1 MIGTTGNLL
10 KSDSIKPG
18 MDVIM
23 AGTLAIG
30 GTSVIAER
38 YKDKLAGK
46 FSGRF
51 ISECLELKD
60 YTSTEKASAIAID
73 EGAVYMHAVS
83 EGGLFSGLWEVA
95 SCVDKGIQVDINKIP
110 IWQQVIEIAEF
121 MDINPYLLE
130 GSGSLLIVSPD
141 GYKIEESLNA
151 NGIYGEVIGKIT
163 DNKNRVVINGDETRY
178 LEPPRGDEIYKFI

>member
-1 MIGTTGNLL
+1 M
-10 KSDSIKPG
+10 
-18 MDVIM
+18 
-23 AGTLAIG
+23 
-30 GTSVIAER
+30 
-38 YKDKLAGK
+38 
-46 FSGRF
+46 
-51 ISECLELKD
+51 KD

-130 GSGSLLIVSPD
+130 GSRF
-141 GYKIEESLNA
+141 Y
-151 NGIYGEVIGKIT
+151 
-163 DNKNRVVINGDETRY
+163 
-178 LEPPRGDEIYKFI
+178 

>member
-1 MIGTTGNLL
+1 M
-10 KSDSIKPG
+10 
-18 MDVIM
+18 
-23 AGTLAIG
+23 
-30 GTSVIAER
+30 
-38 YKDKLAGK
+38 
-46 FSGRF
+46 
-51 ISECLELKD
+51 KD

-73 EGAVYMHAVS
+73 AGAVYMHAVS

>member
-1 MIGTTGNLL
+1 
-10 KSDSIKPG
+10 
-18 MDVIM
+18 
-23 AGTLAIG
+23 
-30 GTSVIAER
+30 
-38 YKDKLAGK
+38 
-46 FSGRF
+46 
-51 ISECLELKD
+51 
-60 YTSTEKASAIAID
+60 
-73 EGAVYMHAVS
+73 MHAVS

-163 DNKNRVVINGDETRY
+163 DNKNRVVINDDETRY
-178 LEPPRGDEIYKFI
+178 LRCV